1 MAGTISVGM
10 GKPLNADLLK
20 GVGGNQPAY
29 LRDED
34 GTPMRMFVCANPG

>member
-1 MAGTISVGM
+1 MAGIVSVGM

-29 LRDED
+29 IRGKDR
-34 GTPMRMFVCANPG
+34 TPLRMFVCANPD